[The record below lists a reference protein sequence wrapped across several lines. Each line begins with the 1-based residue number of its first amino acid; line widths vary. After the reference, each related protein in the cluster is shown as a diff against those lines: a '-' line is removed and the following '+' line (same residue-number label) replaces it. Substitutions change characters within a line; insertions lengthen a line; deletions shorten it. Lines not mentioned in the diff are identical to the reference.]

1 MRIKVTINSVEDL
14 NELRQLIDG
23 ILAERGAKPAE
34 PAPKKAK
41 KAEPATEA
49 TSITSGTVTATQQ
62 VRITPETI
70 VAKEP
75 ARTAEEI
82 INAAEAKEEAN
93 ETAVKVMLADKI
105 KGGKKAEV
113 KALFEEYGVSK
124 LSELIAKY
132 PDKLADFAKKAEAL

>member
-41 KAEPATEA
+41 KAEPEA
-49 TSITSGTVTATQQ
+49 TSIISGTVTQQ
-62 VRITPETI
+62 VRIAPETI
-70 VAKEP
+70 AAKEP

-82 INAAEAKEEAN
+82 INAAEAKAEAN
-93 ETAVKVMLADKI
+93 ETEVKVMLADKI

-113 KALFEEYGVSK
+113 KALFDEYGVTK